1 MNVHIQMPLIAIEPL
16 FTALSTISPLKVN
29 RLEMKAV
36 SLLKSHLVFELEK
49 LMETPEE
56 MTERSI
62 DFNKLFEEER
72 KKRFEATNLEPKGI
86 Y

>member
-1 MNVHIQMPLIAIEPL
+1 MNIHIQLPLVAIEPL

-56 MTERSI
+56 LSERSI
-62 DFNKLFEEER
+62 DFNKLFEQER
-72 KKRFEATNLEPKGI
+72 KKRYETTSLDHKGI